1 VETVVNSSAHPSSV
15 LVVDD
20 DRLLVDTLAVWLED
34 EGFEVRRAYDGL
46 QGLASANRT
55 SPDLV
60 LADVLMPGLNGLNLA
75 SRLRERGVPVVLLS
89 SVDPPSE
96 MLPDTPFLAKPF
108 DIADI
113 YDVIVKTLA
122 EHGHCTTIARQH

>member
-1 VETVVNSSAHPSSV
+1 MDSSAHPSSV

-34 EGFEVRRAYDGL
+34 EGFEVRRAYDAL

-60 LADVLMPGLNGLNLA
+60 LADVLMPGLNGVSLVA
-75 SRLRERGVPVVLLS
+75 RLREKGVPVVVAQL
-89 SVDPPSE
+89 VDPPPE
-96 MLPDTPFLAKPF
+96 MLPDIPFLTKPF

-113 YDVIVKTLA
+113 YDVIVKTLS
-122 EHGHCTTIARQH
+122 EHGHRTTVARER